1 MPLFFYAFLQK
12 LGCRLAS
19 SDEGDSPQCGE
30 MARSDRGDRRR
41 QRLSSVARLR
51 VRRVEVSMYL
61 HLFLSLRHGEPCHL
75 STAVSVGASKLT
87 LRDCHRQSAP
97 SSEGG

>member
-1 MPLFFYAFLQK
+1 MAP
-12 LGCRLAS
+12 

-30 MARSDRGDRRR
+30 MSRSDRGDRRR
-41 QRLSSVARLR
+41 QRLAAKQT
-51 VRRVEVSMYL
+51 EGEKYL
-61 HLFLSLRHGEPCHL
+61 IFCKAILFLSLRQNLRFCHL